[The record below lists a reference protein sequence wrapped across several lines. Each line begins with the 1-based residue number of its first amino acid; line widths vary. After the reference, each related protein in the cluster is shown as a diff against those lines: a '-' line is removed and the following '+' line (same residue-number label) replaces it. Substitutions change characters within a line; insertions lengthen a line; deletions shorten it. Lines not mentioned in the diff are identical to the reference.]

1 MTWIDN
7 KQLFYNNEKTRKIVF
22 LVVRKTKIATAH
34 GRGNGLVELWKF
46 SYSFVAKY
54 DIRRA
59 YSALVFA
66 SQISKSILLDGTFDR

>member
-34 GRGNGLVELWKF
+34 GRGNGLVEL
-46 SYSFVAKY
+46 
-54 DIRRA
+54 
-59 YSALVFA
+59 
-66 SQISKSILLDGTFDR
+66 

>member
-7 KQLFYNNEKTRKIVF
+7 IQLFYKNEKTRKIVF
-22 LVVRKTKIATAH
+22 LLVRKTKIATAH
-34 GRGNGLVELWKF
+34 GRGNGLDKLWKF
-46 SYSFVAKY
+46 GSAFVSKY

-66 SQISKSILLDGTFDR
+66 S